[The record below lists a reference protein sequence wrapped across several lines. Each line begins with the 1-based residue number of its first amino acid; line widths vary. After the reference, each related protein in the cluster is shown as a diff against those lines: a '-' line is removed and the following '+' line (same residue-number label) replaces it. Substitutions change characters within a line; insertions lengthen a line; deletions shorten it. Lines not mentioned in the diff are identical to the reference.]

1 MSRASGSHGPTFG
14 GDGTTAISQNMQR
27 LPEKRL
33 GRSVTY
39 RIYYLFLV
47 KATQDLKLC
56 PERRVVEVMHVA

>member
-14 GDGTTAISQNMQR
+14 GDGTTAISQR

-39 RIYYLFLV
+39 GIYYLFLV
-47 KATQDLKLC
+47 KGTQDLKLC
-56 PERRVVEVMHVA
+56 PERRAVEVMPVA